1 MLEGHGTS
9 YGGERGKEKEDPVGI
24 WKRLLLVP
32 SRFTLANR
40 TNDTRRDVH
49 LENFH
54 LLLSSPPRW
63 QDERNALGRNLCL
76 ISISR
81 IPSTSLS
88 FASYLVSEQTKNRTI
103 KESYRTRSFC
113 HERYT
118 ISSDIIL
125 HAVYF
130 TRCSVVP
137 PSRGKILFR
146 RSIACTL
153 KNTRMRWI
161 FSLERKLYGNSV
173 DRSTSVSKQRTNK
186 SFPSS

>member
-1 MLEGHGTS
+1 MEHLM
-9 YGGERGKEKEDPVGI
+9 GESVEKRRRIPLGSENGCFSFHLD
-24 WKRLLLVP
+24 LLWPTERTILVEM
-32 SRFTLANR
+32 
-40 TNDTRRDVH
+40 
-49 LENFH
+49 ENFH

-146 RSIACTL
+146 RSIARTL

-173 DRSTSVSKQRTNK
+173 DRSTSVSK
-186 SFPSS
+186 